1 MARPVPSPLSAR
13 LGEAKCL
20 ALLVAVRLAL
30 TILGYAR
37 LRRLLPRAEASAA
50 SPHHARNM
58 GRRIERMAR
67 FVPGAS
73 CLTQAIALHVL
84 LERQGHRSQIEIGV
98 AREGADARFAAHA
111 WVTCEDHVVLGAR
124 GVDPAGFTR
133 IAKLG

>member
-1 MARPVPSPLSAR
+1 MSR

-20 ALLVAVRLAL
+20 ALLFAIRAAL
-30 TILGYAR
+30 SVLGYAR
-37 LRRLLPRAEASAA
+37 LRRLLPRARAERA
-50 SPHHARNM
+50 SPHHARDM
-58 GRRIERMAR
+58 GRRMERMAR
-67 FVPGAS
+67 FVPGAT

-98 AREGADARFAAHA
+98 AREGNEATFAAHA
-111 WVTCEDHVVLGAR
+111 WVTCEGHVVLGAR